1 MAAKAGTTFDDIARD
16 IKAGNISPVYC
27 LMGEEPFYI
36 DRLEAMIAQKVMP
49 EANRDFDMEL
59 LYGSDVD
66 GVRVADSCRQFPM
79 LGDRRLVI
87 VREAQ
92 QMRAGLDAL
101 AAYCQKPM
109 DTTVLVLC
117 HKNGTIDRRKA
128 LGKAVAAQGTVFESK
143 RVYDSAMPAFIRKYL
158 KSQRK
163 EIDEQAIQMLVTHV
177 GTDLSRMSGELDK
190 LVIALPEGESRVTAS
205 LVEEQTGVSKDFNNF
220 ELVGALAVKSKSQAA
235 QIVKYYNSNTRSF
248 SLPTTLSL
256 MFTFFA
262 DLMQAYYSPDRTEH
276 GLAEWLAMPEWKVR
290 REIVPAMKNYTGRRV
305 VEILSMIREADAKG
319 KGVGGCRTSP
329 GEILLELVYAIIA

>member
-1 MAAKAGTTFDDIARD
+1 MAAKAGITYDDIARD
-16 IKAGNISPVYC
+16 VKAGNISPVYC

-36 DRLEAMIAQKVMP
+36 DRLEALITEKVMP
-49 EANRDFDMEL
+49 MENRDFDMEL

-66 GVRVADSCRQFPM
+66 GIRVADSCRQFPM
-79 LGDRRLVI
+79 LGGKRLIV

-92 QMRAGLDAL
+92 QMRAGLEAL

-109 DTTVLVLC
+109 DTAVLVLC

-128 LGKAVAAQGTVFESK
+128 LGKAVAARGTVFESK

-158 KSQRK
+158 KTQHK

-190 LVIALPEGESRVTAS
+190 LAIALPEGESRVTAL
-205 LVEEQTGVSKDFNNF
+205 LVEEQTGVSKEFNNF
-220 ELVGALAVKSKSQAA
+220 ELLGALAVKSKSQAA
-235 QIVKYYNSNTRSF
+235 QIVKYYNSNARSF
-248 SLPTTLSL
+248 SLPTTLSM

-262 DLMQAYYSPDRTEH
+262 DLMQAYYSPDRSEH
-276 GLAEWLAMPEWKVR
+276 GLAEWLGMPEWKVR
-290 REIVPAMKNYTGRRV
+290 REIVPAMRNYTGRRV
-305 VEILSMIREADAKG
+305 MEILSMIREADAKG
-319 KGVGGCRTSP
+319 KGVGGCRTAP
-329 GEILLELVYAIIA
+329 GEILLELVYAILG